1 MNKFIEEYNE
11 VASNKHNRDVYD
23 VYVNEW
29 GVLQYSITYDTLF
42 GLYSFYNHTNGKS
55 FTGLTQEKAQSIKEK
70 ELNYQ
75 IELLKEAG
83 RI

>member
-23 VYVNEW
+23 VYVNDW
-29 GVLQYSITYDTLF
+29 VVLQYSITYDALF
-42 GLYSFYNHTNGKS
+42 GLYSLYNHTTGKT

-75 IELLKEAG
+75 IELFKKAG

>member
-23 VYVNEW
+23 VYVNDW
-29 GVLQYSITYDTLF
+29 GVLQYSISYDDLF
-42 GLYSFYNHTNGKS
+42 GLYSLYNHTTGKS
-55 FTGLTQEKAQSIKEK
+55 FNGLTQEKAQSIKKK
-70 ELNYQ
+70 ELEYQ